1 MRTKL
6 TVALLVTVVAA
17 YLAFIAWKGV
27 YAIRDGGPAGI
38 ALGAGLLVLPLIGAW
53 VVLAELRFGAATQRL
68 AEELEAEGRWP
79 TEELP
84 LRPSGRPERAAADA
98 LFAAR
103 RADVESAEDDWSAWF
118 RLGLAY
124 DDAGD
129 RRRARA
135 AMRTAIRLHG

>member
-17 YLAFIAWKGV
+17 YLAFIAWKGFS
-27 YAIRDGGPAGI
+27 AIRDGGPAGV
-38 ALGAGLLVLPLIGAW
+38 ALGVGLLVLPLIGAW
-53 VVLAELRFGAATQRL
+53 VVVAELRFGAATQRL
-68 AEELEAEGRWP
+68 AEELEADGRWP
-79 TEELP
+79 TDELP

-98 LFAAR
+98 LFATR
-103 RADVESAEDDWSAWF
+103 QADVEADEQDWGAWF

>member
-1 MRTKL
+1 VRTKL

-17 YLAFIAWKGV
+17 YLTFIAWKGFS
-27 YAIRDGGPAGI
+27 AIRDGGPAGV
-38 ALGAGLLVLPLIGAW
+38 ALGVGLLVLPLIGAW
-53 VVLAELRFGAATQRL
+53 VVVAELRFGAATQRL
-68 AEELEAEGRWP
+68 AEELEADGRWP

-98 LFAAR
+98 LFATR
-103 RADVESAEDDWSAWF
+103 RADVEADERDWGAWF

>member
-17 YLAFIAWKGV
+17 YLTFIAWKGFA
-27 YAIRDGGPAGI
+27 AIRDGGPAGV
-38 ALGAGLLVLPLIGAW
+38 ALGVGLLVLPLIGAW
-53 VVLAELRFGAATQRL
+53 VVVAELRFGAATQRL
-68 AEELEAEGRWP
+68 AEELEAAGRWP

-98 LFAAR
+98 LFATR
-103 RADVESAEDDWSAWF
+103 RADVEADERDWGTWF

>member
-6 TVALLVTVVAA
+6 TAALLVAVVAA

-27 YAIRDGGPAGI
+27 AAIRDGGLLGL
-38 ALGAGLLVLPLIGAW
+38 ALGIGLLLLTLIGAW
-53 VVLAELRFGAATQRL
+53 VVVAELRFGAATQRL
-68 AEELEAEGRWP
+68 AEELLAAGRWP

-84 LRPSGRPERAAADA
+84 LRPSGRPERGAADE

-103 RADVESAEDDWSAWF
+103 RAEVESDEQDWGAWF

-135 AMRTAIRLHG
+135 AMRTAVRLHG